1 MSFDESYKVLS
12 VLQIAYPNNYKELT
26 QEKADTTANLWATA
40 LSDIPYNLVNKAVKE
55 YILESRFPPTIAEIR
70 DRVKSYHWKAVKLL
84 NQHYNA
90 TVGVHVKTAVYEEW
104 VRSGEPLD
112 EKTLRQAIEICKVT
126 SKLTGERGALPLIQ
140 AIEQRNLLVG
150 GAEK

>member
-1 MSFDESYKVLS
+1 MNSNEAFKILTVLKS
-12 VLQIAYPNNYKELT
+12 AYPNSYRGLSEEETLAT
-26 QEKADTTANLWATA
+26 VTLWTKSM
-40 LSDIPYNLVNKAVKE
+40 SDIPYKLISRAVE
-55 YILESRFPPTIAEIR
+55 EHILQNTFPPTISEIR

-90 TVGVHVKTAVYEEW
+90 TVGVHVKTAVFEEW

-112 EKTLRQAIEICKVT
+112 EKTLRQAIDICKVT
-126 SKLTGERGALPLIQ
+126 SKLTGECGALPLIQ

-150 GAEK
+150 GER